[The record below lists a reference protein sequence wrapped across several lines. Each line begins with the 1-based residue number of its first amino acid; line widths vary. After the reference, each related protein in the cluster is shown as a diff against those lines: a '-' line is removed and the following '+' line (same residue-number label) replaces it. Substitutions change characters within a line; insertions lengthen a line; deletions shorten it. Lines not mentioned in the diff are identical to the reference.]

1 MTASLAGVADA
12 LLFRPPDHVAAP
24 EQLFR
29 VTSSGNFPQFEEL
42 SRRGRALD
50 VTAVTGRTLSLG
62 SGPEARPI
70 ETECVTE
77 SYFRVLGARP
87 VVGRAFETGDAD
99 TGAPPVTVIAHH
111 VWQQQFGA
119 TRDVVGRVAKIAGT
133 PHEVIGVA
141 PAGFRGLGVE
151 RIDAWVLVTAMP
163 AACSLSGVNMLSSTR
178 GSWLRT
184 IGRLRPGIGLSEAE
198 AEVAALRLP
207 TSGIVQDSE
216 RSHLTAVL
224 GSRASAG
231 SPDRLLSLWLAGGAG
246 LVLLIAAANVAGLL
260 AVRALE
266 RQREVVMR
274 LQLGAT
280 RSRLFLQL
288 IGENLILTAA
298 AGGTAWLIAGWT
310 GLAAASFIPAMPYDV
325 WFDARM
331 TTLLV
336 VFLAV
341 TTLLSG
347 VVPALQ
353 TVRLTTST
361 GGHDRRGTLRQTSI
375 QWLLTGQIAVTLV
388 LATGAGLFARSV
400 SLAKRNVG
408 YDLNQVLVATLDLDR
423 AGFRR
428 QDDKRRV
435 LEAVMTSLT
444 QVPEVQSMALSSS
457 SPLGSGQ
464 SSMVTPG
471 SGPPGS
477 PGASRNILSVTPSYF
492 ATIGTRFVEGRTF
505 SADDIT
511 MRRSVAIVDAASAA
525 ELWPGETVLNQCMPL
540 SPTRPCVEIVGLT

>member
-1 MTASLAGVADA
+1 M
-12 LLFRPPDHVAAP
+12 
-24 EQLFR
+24 
-29 VTSSGNFPQFEEL
+29 
-42 SRRGRALD
+42 
-50 VTAVTGRTLSLG
+50 
-62 SGPEARPI
+62 
-70 ETECVTE
+70 
-77 SYFRVLGARP
+77 
-87 VVGRAFETGDAD
+87 
-99 TGAPPVTVIAHH
+99 
-111 VWQQQFGA
+111 
-119 TRDVVGRVAKIAGT
+119 
-133 PHEVIGVA
+133 
-141 PAGFRGLGVE
+141 
-151 RIDAWVLVTAMP
+151 
-163 AACSLSGVNMLSSTR
+163 
-178 GSWLRT
+178 
-184 IGRLRPGIGLSEAE
+184 
-198 AEVAALRLP
+198 
-207 TSGIVQDSE
+207 
-216 RSHLTAVL
+216 L

-511 MRRSVAIVDAASAA
+511 MRRSVAIVDAAAA
-525 ELWPGETVLNQCMPL
+525 AALWAGVTVIKQFIPQ
-540 SPTRPCVEIVGLT
+540 